1 MKKYSHI
8 IKTLVL
14 VPFISSVLTTG
25 LVAAERD
32 GGSNMPGPLYKM
44 DTGNFDGNRIYDD
57 LENNGMIVS
66 HRISGHSGMEWPKDS
81 HLYINFASGIWV
93 AGKVGGDIRTAVGEY
108 GPEFVSGPWGG
119 DANSPDHKL
128 YKVNKSDLADPLANS
143 DFQNWP
149 ADLGAP
155 WVDNDGDGVYTP
167 MPAGEDHPEF
177 IGDQVIWWVMNDGDL
192 AQHSIFGTLPV
203 GIEMQVT
210 VWGYDRPDAFG
221 DMMFVKAL
229 IINKGGIDVTE
240 TIIGLWSDPD
250 LGYAGDDFVGCD
262 TTLGLGYC
270 YNDGADADYGADAPA
285 IGYDF
290 FQGPIVESVGDTA
303 FAFGREIPGYKNL
316 GMSSFT
322 KYINGDPVY
331 ADPSDAIEA
340 YNYMSGYL
348 RDGTPFLNS
357 AHQWNNRGPDNLVG
371 TPDDL
376 VSGDENYIDPA
387 SMFVHPDD
395 PNDNTGPTDNIW
407 VDSDDNASGDRR
419 FLMNAGPFT
428 LADGDSQEVVFGML
442 IARGADH
449 LSSITALKQA
459 DQLAQLAYDIQ
470 FALPPSPIS
479 PTVVATELKSEI
491 ILNWDDGLN
500 AVESYVAEDVID
512 KHEGMNTEFTFQG
525 YNVYQVETATGLG
538 MVKRIATYDIVDGIT
553 EIYDDVF
560 DPALGETI
568 NKRVQFGS
576 DSGIQRLIAIDSD
589 ALNAGSPLKTNRAY
603 YFAVTAYGY
612 NQYGIPKTLESSRT
626 IMTVRPQVPTT
637 WTEGDNTAS
646 SGSTIAA
653 THSVGG
659 SDGTIVVNVLD
670 PTKLTGDDYELYFDI
685 GHYYKDLDGLWK
697 AAASENS
704 IGKTLDCSGV
714 CSESGACAD
723 TTLNAT
729 DADSCTAGGSIWT
742 AFTTQETCE
751 AGDAVWSASNIT
763 ASALVGDVGYIN
775 LVFTFDMICGDN
787 WVDGIT
793 LDLPDGLVVSSWDPI
808 PGCSY
813 GDSYGQN
820 CENTAGTLDAVT
832 NTMFWGDSSRSTFG
846 QIETGGVWNVTI
858 SSASVTFPF
867 DVAWHVYDDGYDGTI
882 VDATGNATLAELG
895 YEFKSF
901 QQWNVLNTTTGT
913 LVTADQT
920 MVSGILYENVVNGA
934 LVSGTAAFGEDANP
948 IFDGLQVFVNGPT
961 NGIHGIWQTANGNG
975 PIAGVDSDV
984 NENIHWINFL
994 TAPDYPTQQAQ
1005 GGWVFVTH
1013 GGGTANDM
1021 DSFYARVF
1029 RGSNFSRSIP
1039 NDFEMRFTA
1048 DALANGMGYR
1058 RFNDSVLMGNVPFEL
1073 WALGPDPDD
1082 TSDDYRMLPAIL
1094 NGIGLG
1100 AAEDNLDAF
1109 DLWGDD
1115 ESSSAGNDPSSD
1127 WVYWGNPDDLSP
1139 GSSGYDAWI
1148 APGIGNVPAGGWTEV
1163 FARTR
1168 IMNWNR
1174 YLGGGDIFDAGGA
1187 LDSAA
1192 AEMAMPEVGTILR
1205 WITNKPNTIAD
1216 RFAFSTTSLDGVTQT
1231 YNPTTINVWPNP
1243 YFAYNPEE
1251 RNPLQRIVTFT
1262 HLPET
1267 GSATIR
1273 IFNLA
1278 GQLVKKIDHS
1288 DGTQYEVWDLTNNFN
1303 IPVASGMYIAH
1314 IETGSGDQILKI
1326 AVVQPEERLDV
1337 Y

>member
-119 DANSPDHKL
+119 DANSSDNKL
-128 YKVNKSDLADPLANS
+128 YKVNKSDLGDPLAS
-143 DFQNWP
+143 ADFQNWP
-149 ADLGAP
+149 TDLGAP

-167 MPAGEDHPEF
+167 MPAGVDHPEF
-177 IGDQVIWWVMNDGDL
+177 IGDQVIWWVMNDSDL

-221 DMMFVKAL
+221 DMMFVKGL

-240 TIIGLWSDPD
+240 TIIGLWADPD

-270 YNDGADADYGADAPA
+270 YNDGDDADYGVEAPA

-290 FQGPIVESVGDTA
+290 LQGPIVESVGDTA
-303 FAFGREIPGYKNL
+303 FAFGRDIPGYKNL

-340 YNYMSGYL
+340 YNYMSGYM
-348 RDGTPFLNS
+348 RDGSPFINS
-357 AHQWNNRGPDNLVG
+357 ATGEAG
-371 TPDDL
+371 
-376 VSGDENYIDPA
+376 
-387 SMFVHPDD
+387 MFVHPDD
-395 PNDNTGPTDNIW
+395 PNDNTGPSDNIW

-428 LADGDSQEVVFGML
+428 LADGDSQEVVFGIL

-470 FALPPSPIS
+470 FALPPSPTS

-512 KHEGMNTEFTFQG
+512 KVDGMNTEFTFQG

-553 EIYDDVF
+553 EIYDNVF

-576 DSGIQRLIAIDSD
+576 DSGIQRLLAIDSD
-589 ALNAGSPLKTNRAY
+589 ALNAGAPLKTNRAY

-612 NQYGIPKTLESSRT
+612 NPYGIPKTLESSRAV
-626 IMTVRPQVPTT
+626 MTLRPQVPTT
-637 WTEGDNTAS
+637 WAEGDNTAS
-646 SGSTIAA
+646 SGSIIAA

-685 GHYYKDLDGLWK
+685 GHYYKDLDGMWK
-697 AAASENS
+697 STAYEDS
-704 IGKTLDCSGV
+704 IGKVLGKTFDCSGSV
-714 CSESGACAD
+714 
-723 TTLNAT
+723 
-729 DADSCTAGGSIWT
+729 
-742 AFTTQETCE
+742 
-751 AGDAVWSASNIT
+751 IT
-763 ASALVGDVGYIN
+763 AAALVGDVGYVK
-775 LVFTFDMICGDN
+775 LTFTFDMVCGDN
-787 WVDGIT
+787 WVDGIS
-793 LDLPDGLVVSSWDPI
+793 LDFPDGITVSSWDPI

-820 CENTAGTLDAVT
+820 CENSAGTIDTGT
-832 NTMFWGDSSRSTFG
+832 NSLFWGDSSRSTFG
-846 QIETGGVWNVTI
+846 QIETGGIWNVYI
-858 SSASVTFPF
+858 SSSATYPF
-867 DVAWHVYDDGYDGTI
+867 DVAYHVYDDGYDGTI
-882 VDATGNATLAELG
+882 VDAAGNATVAELG

-934 LVSGTAAFGEDANP
+934 LLAGTAAFGEDANP

-1005 GGWVFVTH
+1005 GGWFFVTH

-1058 RFNDSVLMGNVPFEL
+1058 RFNDSVLMGSVPFEL

-1082 TSDDYRMLPAIL
+1082 TTDDYRMLPAIL

-1100 AAEDNLDAF
+1100 AAEDNIDAF

-1127 WVYWGNPDDLSP
+1127 WVYWGNPDDMSP

-1148 APGIGNVPAGGWTEV
+1148 APGIGNEPAGGWTEV

-1192 AEMAMPEVGTILR
+1192 AEMAMPEVGTIIR

-1216 RFAFSTTSLDGVTQT
+1216 KFTFSTTSLDGVTQT
-1231 YNPTTINVWPNP
+1231 YNPATINVWPNP

-1267 GSATIR
+1267 GSVATIR

-1278 GQLVKKIDHS
+1278 GQLVKKIAHS
-1288 DGTQYEVWDLTNNFN
+1288 DGTQYEVWDLTNSFN

>member
-1 MKKYSHI
+1 MKKHSHI

-14 VPFISSVLTTG
+14 VPFVFSLLTIG
-25 LVAAERD
+25 LVAAERG

-119 DANSPDHKL
+119 DASSSDHKL
-128 YKVNKSDLADPLANS
+128 YKVNKSDLADPLANA

-167 MPAGEDHPEF
+167 MPAGADHPEF
-177 IGDQVIWWVMNDGDL
+177 IGDQVIWWVMNDSDL
-192 AQHSIFGTLPV
+192 AQHSIFNTLPV

-229 IINKGGIDVTE
+229 IINKGGVDVTE

-270 YNDGADADYGADAPA
+270 YNDGADADYGADVPA

-303 FAFGREIPGYKNL
+303 FAFGRKIPGYKNL

-331 ADPSDAIEA
+331 ADPNDAIEA
-340 YNYMSGYL
+340 YNYMSGFL
-348 RDGTPFLNS
+348 RDGTPFINS
-357 AHQWNNRGPDNLVG
+357 ATG
-371 TPDDL
+371 
-376 VSGDENYIDPA
+376 EA
-387 SMFVHPDD
+387 SKFVHPDD
-395 PNDNTGPTDNIW
+395 PNDNTGPDDDVW

-428 LADGDSQEVVFGML
+428 LADGDSQEVVFGIL
-442 IARGADH
+442 IARGSDH
-449 LSSITALKQA
+449 LTSITALKQA

-470 FALPPSPIS
+470 FALPPSPTS
-479 PTVVATELKSEI
+479 PTVVATELKTEI
-491 ILNWDDGLN
+491 ILNWDDGVN
-500 AVESYVAEDVID
+500 AVESYTAEDVID
-512 KHEGMNTEFTFQG
+512 KLPIPVSFDTTWVTDITFTVTTTSDTLIDGADTTITTTMDTTYTFIQVVDQIDTTFEGENTWFSFQG

-560 DPALGETI
+560 DPVLGETI

-576 DSGIQRLIAIDSD
+576 DSGIQRLLAIDSD
-589 ALNAGSPLKTNRAY
+589 ALNAGAPLRTNRAY

-612 NQYGIPKTLESSRT
+612 NPYGIPKTLESSKSV
-626 IMTVRPQVPTT
+626 MLVRPQVSTT
-637 WTEGDNTAS
+637 WAEGDNTAS
-646 SGSTIAA
+646 SGAILSA

-659 SDGTIVVNVLD
+659 SDGTIVVNVVD

-685 GHYYKDLDGLWK
+685 GHYYKDVDGMWK
-697 AAASENS
+697 STAYADSVGKVL
-704 IGKTLDCSGV
+704 GKTFDCS
-714 CSESGACAD
+714 
-723 TTLNAT
+723 
-729 DADSCTAGGSIWT
+729 
-742 AFTTQETCE
+742 
-751 AGDAVWSASNIT
+751 ASTIT
-763 ASALVGDVGYIN
+763 AAALVGDVGYVK
-775 LVFTFDMICGDN
+775 LTFTFDMVCGGA
-787 WVDGIT
+787 WVDGII
-793 LDLPDGLVVSSWDPI
+793 LDFPDDISISSWDPI

-813 GDSYGQN
+813 PSYGQN
-820 CENTAGTLDAVT
+820 CNNTAGTLDAGT
-832 NTMFWGDSSRSTFG
+832 NSLFWGDSSRSTFG
-846 QIETGGVWNVTI
+846 QIETGGVWNVI
-858 SSASVTFPF
+858 VSAASVEFPF
-867 DVAWHVYDDGYDGTI
+867 DVGYHVYDDAYDPTT
-882 VDATGNATLAELG
+882 VDAIGTATVAELG

-901 QQWNVLNTTTGT
+901 QQWNVLNKTTNA

-920 MVSGILYENVVNGA
+920 MVSGVLYENVVNGA
-934 LVSGTAAFGEDANP
+934 LVAGTAAFGEDANP

-961 NGIHGIWQTANGNG
+961 NGIHGIWQTANANG
-975 PIAGVDSDV
+975 PIEGVDENV

-1005 GGWVFVTH
+1005 GGWFFVTH

-1021 DSFYARVF
+1021 ESFYARVF

-1058 RFNDSVLMGNVPFEL
+1058 RFEDSQLMGNVPFEL
-1073 WALGPDPDD
+1073 WALGPNPDD
-1082 TSDDYRMLPAIL
+1082 TTDDYRMLPAIL
-1094 NGIGLG
+1094 NGQGLG
-1100 AAEDNLDAF
+1100 AAMDDLDAF

-1115 ESSSAGNDPSSD
+1115 ASSSAGNDPSSD
-1127 WVYWGNPDDLSP
+1127 WVYWGNPDDMSP
-1139 GSSGYDAWI
+1139 GSAGYDAWI
-1148 APGIGNVPAGGWTEV
+1148 APGIGNEPAGGWTEV
-1163 FARTR
+1163 LARTR

-1174 YLGGGDIFDAGGA
+1174 YLGGGDIFGDGSA
-1187 LDSAA
+1187 LDSVAA
-1192 AEMAMPEVGTILR
+1192 PRPIPFR
-1205 WITNKPNTIAD
+1205 IA
-1216 RFAFSTTSLDGVTQT
+1216 
-1231 YNPTTINVWPNP
+1231 
-1243 YFAYNPEE
+1243 
-1251 RNPLQRIVTFT
+1251 
-1262 HLPET
+1262 
-1267 GSATIR
+1267 GSIR
-1273 IFNLA
+1273 
-1278 GQLVKKIDHS
+1278 
-1288 DGTQYEVWDLTNNFN
+1288 
-1303 IPVASGMYIAH
+1303 
-1314 IETGSGDQILKI
+1314 
-1326 AVVQPEERLDV
+1326 
-1337 Y
+1337 